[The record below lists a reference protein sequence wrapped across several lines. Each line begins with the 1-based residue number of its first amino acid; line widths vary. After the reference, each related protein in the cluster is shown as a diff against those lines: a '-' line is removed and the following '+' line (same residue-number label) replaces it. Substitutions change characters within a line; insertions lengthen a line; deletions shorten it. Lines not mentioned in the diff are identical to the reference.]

1 MTAASVP
8 DVGCVPSPRSLDAS
22 VAGFYKLVLL
32 YGCAASVLNAGRVPS
47 PCSLDDSVA
56 GFSTLALPP
65 PCAMQG
71 GASLTVQP
79 LSSKDLYAVC
89 ALARCAV
96 RLLCWRQPR
105 FSRCGAAVHVQ
116 LLSILGVGCSPSPC
130 ALARCAARLL
140 CSWFRLRFSRCSAAL
155 CAATVY
161 FRRLMFSVAVC
172 APSLDALPGFY
183 ADFNCHAL
191 LALQCCFVCS
201 HCLLS
206 APAVLRRRV
215 CALARCAV
223 RLLCWHQLRFS
234 RCSAAV
240 CSCCLP
246 SASAVL
252 RRRVLSLDAP
262 PGF

>member
-161 FRRLMFSVAVC
+161 YRRLLFSVC
-172 APSLDALPGFY
+172 PRTM
-183 ADFNCHAL
+183 
-191 LALQCCFVCS
+191 
-201 HCLLS
+201 
-206 APAVLRRRV
+206 RRQ
-215 CALARCAV
+215 ASI
-223 RLLCWHQLRFS
+223 CWHQLRFS

-252 RRRVLSLDAP
+252 RRRVLPLDALP
-262 PGF
+262 AF

>member
-8 DVGCVPSPRSLDAS
+8 DVGCGPSPRSLDAS

-47 PCSLDDSVA
+47 PCSLDGSVA

-105 FSRCGAAVHVQ
+105 FARCSAAVHVQ

-140 CSWFRLRFSRCSAAL
+140 CWFRLRFSRCSAAL

-172 APSLDALPGFY
+172 APSLDAPPGIY
-183 ADFNCHAL
+183 AGVNRASRD
-191 LALQCCFVCS
+191 
-201 HCLLS
+201 
-206 APAVLRRRV
+206 AVLPCMCAVAVNPRRRLFSVAV
-215 CALARCAV
+215 CPRSMRCQ
-223 RLLCWHQLRFS
+223 RLLCWFNCAS
-234 RCSAAV
+234 RV
-240 CSCCLP
+240 
-246 SASAVL
+246 AVL
-252 RRRVLSLDAP
+252 LCVQPLSTI
-262 PGF
+262 GV